1 MPLHFAGSMSR
12 KGNCYDN
19 APIESFWGQL
29 KNELVYHKIYETR
42 QQAIADVTRY
52 IEIFYN
58 RQRIQKGLGFK
69 SPAGVSKTFT
79 VRLPDQIYQVFY
91 SVFDSRGQHNPS
103 INHLP
108 Q

>member
-1 MPLHFAGSMSR
+1 MRR

-29 KNELVYHKIYETR
+29 KNELDYYKIYETR
-42 QQAIADVTRY
+42 EQAIADVTRY

-69 SPAGVSKTFT
+69 SPAGVFQ
-79 VRLPDQIYQVFY
+79 DFY
-91 SVFDSRGQHNPS
+91 RQAA
-103 INHLP
+103 
-108 Q
+108 

>member
-1 MPLHFAGSMSR
+1 LGEKHCFAR
-12 KGNCYDN
+12 
-19 APIESFWGQL
+19 

-79 VRLPDQIYQVFY
+79 VRLPDEIYQVFY
-91 SVFDSRGQHNPS
+91 SVFDSKGHLFRWLVYQIFPSVFFSIHHPYRG
-103 INHLP
+103 I
-108 Q
+108 